1 MDNCKIKEN
10 DVGLEVSNNGQND
23 PQHDPQMKFN
33 LTLKRPNDET
43 TTVILIAFV
52 DQRRL
57 KTGLGV
63 TIPTKSWDK
72 GNQRIKTGTSKNL
85 IALQSELD
93 NAVQAIVNL
102 HNQLIVNDNVEL
114 SVDAMRDGIKRM
126 KEGKVGVAERV
137 LTFNFWV
144 DEFIAETERGE
155 RTNQMGRQI
164 DFRTVQKYRT
174 TKKMLDAFSIRVW
187 GRVIRFDEIDQKFV
201 GLWSKFR
208 SDGHGKVAGVG
219 INTIAKD
226 MAVIKTWMKTSFQRG
241 VHDNRKWESDAFKP
255 REVKVE
261 KPHLTIK
268 EVAQLERFIIPKK
281 VHNNGVERTSWDT
294 VRDYFIIACWT
305 AARVSDLKQFRDLIA
320 TRYKENGNS
329 CPDQLTF
336 VQSKTNTKVTVP
348 LLDPVKR
355 IVNRHKGKLPKLPS
369 EPKMNQTIKLVC
381 KSAGLDR
388 VIEQVSTDVKSKKV
402 SRNALWEVVTNH
414 TARRTFATNVY
425 SKDIM
430 SLGELM
436 SLTGH
441 ESESSL
447 MTYLNVSRGDVSKRA
462 ADRLRTQANEW
473 GI

>member
-1 MDNCKIKEN
+1 
-10 DVGLEVSNNGQND
+10 
-23 PQHDPQMKFN
+23 MKFTLTIDRPDN
-33 LTLKRPNDET
+33 LETNVKFISFINKRRFI
-43 TTVILIAFV
+43 V
-52 DQRRL
+52 
-57 KTGLGV
+57 GLGV

-114 SVDAMRDGIKRM
+114 SVDSMRDGIKRI
-126 KEGKVGVAERV
+126 KEGKVGVAEKV
-137 LTFNFWV
+137 LTFNQWV
-144 DEFIAETERGE
+144 DEFIQETERGE
-155 RTNQMGRQI
+155 RTNSQGRQI
-164 DFRTVQKYRT
+164 GAITVAKYRT
-174 TKKMLDAFSIRVW
+174 TQKVLDMFSKRVW
-187 GRVIRFDEIDQKFV
+187 GRPIQFDELDARFV
-201 GLWSKFR
+201 GLFAKFR
-208 SDGHGKVAGVG
+208 GEGQGKVKGVG
-219 INTIAKD
+219 VNTVAKD
-226 MAVIKTWMKTSFQRG
+226 MAVIKTWMKTSFQRE
-241 VHDNRKWESDAFKP
+241 VHNNRKWETQAFKP
-255 REVKVE
+255 REVRVE
-261 KPHLTIK
+261 KPHLTIE
-268 EVAQLERFIIPKK
+268 EVTQLEQFKIPKK

-294 VRDYFIIACWT
+294 VRDYFVIACWT

-329 CPDQLTF
+329 CPQELKF
-336 VQSKTNTKVTVP
+336 IQSKTNSTVTVP

-355 IVNRHKGKLPKLPS
+355 IVNRYNGKLPKLPNES
-369 EPKMNQTIKLVC
+369 KMNQTIKLVC
-381 KSAGLDR
+381 KAAGLDR
-388 VIEQVSTDVKSKKV
+388 VIEQASTDVKSKEV

-425 SKDIM
+425 SKNIM

-462 ADRLRTQANEW
+462 TDRLRTHANEW
-473 GI
+473 GL

>member
-1 MDNCKIKEN
+1 
-10 DVGLEVSNNGQND
+10 
-23 PQHDPQMKFN
+23 MKYQ
-33 LTLKRPNDET
+33 LALHRPNEENSHVQFRT
-43 TTVILIAFV
+43 TIDGRRVKLSTQVTV
-52 DQRRL
+52 
-57 KTGLGV
+57 
-63 TIPTKSWDK
+63 PTAAWDHV
-72 GNQRIKTGTSKNL
+72 NQRIKTGTSKDL
-85 IALQSELD
+85 ITKQSELD
-93 NAVQAIVNL
+93 NAVLAIVNL
-102 HNQLIVNDNVEL
+102 HNQLVVLDGLELTVESL
-114 SVDAMRDGIKRM
+114 RDGVKRMRDG
-126 KEGKVGVAERV
+126 KVRVAEKV
-137 LTFNFWV
+137 LTFNQWV
-144 DEFIAETERGE
+144 DEFIQETERGE

-164 DFRTVQKYRT
+164 DRRTVQKYRT
-174 TKKMLDAFSIRVW
+174 TQKMLDAFSKRVW

-201 GLWSKFR
+201 GQWSKFR

-261 KPHLTIK
+261 KPHLTIE
-268 EVAQLERFIIPKK
+268 EVTQLERFTIPKK

-294 VRDYFIIACWT
+294 VRDYFVIGCWT

-329 CPDQLTF
+329 CPQELKF
-336 VQSKTNTKVTVP
+336 IQSKTNTQVTVP

-355 IVNRHKGKLPKLPS
+355 IVNRYNGQLPKLPNES
-369 EPKMNQTIKLVC
+369 KMNQTIKLVC
-381 KSAGLDR
+381 KAAGLDR
-388 VIEQVSTDVKSKKV
+388 VIEQASTDVKSKEV

-425 SKDIM
+425 SLDIM
-430 SLGELM
+430 SIGKLM

-447 MTYLNVSRGDVSKRA
+447 MTYLNVSRGDVSKQATDQLRA
-462 ADRLRTQANEW
+462 RANELNL
-473 GI
+473 

>member
-1 MDNCKIKEN
+1 
-10 DVGLEVSNNGQND
+10 
-23 PQHDPQMKFN
+23 MKFTLTIDRPDN
-33 LTLKRPNDET
+33 LETNVKFISFINKRRFI
-43 TTVILIAFV
+43 V
-52 DQRRL
+52 
-57 KTGLGV
+57 GLGV

-114 SVDAMRDGIKRM
+114 SVDSMRDGIKRI
-126 KEGKVGVAERV
+126 KEGKVGVAKKV
-137 LTFNFWV
+137 LTFNQWV
-144 DEFIAETERGE
+144 DEFIQETERGE
-155 RTNQMGRQI
+155 RTNSQGRQI
-164 DFRTVQKYRT
+164 GAITVAKYRT
-174 TKKMLDAFSIRVW
+174 TQKVLDMFSKRVW
-187 GRVIRFDEIDQKFV
+187 GRPIQFDELDARFV
-201 GLWSKFR
+201 GLFAKFR
-208 SDGHGKVAGVG
+208 GEGQGKVKGVG
-219 INTIAKD
+219 VNTVAKD
-226 MAVIKTWMKTSFQRG
+226 MAVIKTWMKTSFQRE
-241 VHDNRKWESDAFKP
+241 VHNNRKWETQAFKP
-255 REVKVE
+255 REVRVE
-261 KPHLTIK
+261 KPHLTIE
-268 EVAQLERFIIPKK
+268 EVTQLEQFKIPKK

-294 VRDYFIIACWT
+294 VRDYFVIACWT

-329 CPDQLTF
+329 CPQELKF
-336 VQSKTNTKVTVP
+336 IQSKTNSTVTVP

-355 IVNRHKGKLPKLPS
+355 IVNRYNGQLPKLPNES
-369 EPKMNQTIKLVC
+369 KMNQTIKLVC
-381 KSAGLDR
+381 KAAGLDR
-388 VIEQVSTDVKSKKV
+388 VIEQASTDVKSKEV

-425 SKDIM
+425 SKNIM

-462 ADRLRTQANEW
+462 TDRLRTHANEW
-473 GI
+473 GL

>member
-1 MDNCKIKEN
+1 
-10 DVGLEVSNNGQND
+10 
-23 PQHDPQMKFN
+23 MKFTLTIDRPDN
-33 LTLKRPNDET
+33 LETNVKFISFINKRRFI
-43 TTVILIAFV
+43 V
-52 DQRRL
+52 
-57 KTGLGV
+57 GLGV

-114 SVDAMRDGIKRM
+114 SVDSMRDGIKRI
-126 KEGKVGVAERV
+126 KEGKVGVAEKV
-137 LTFNFWV
+137 LTFNQWV
-144 DEFIAETERGE
+144 DEFIQETERGE
-155 RTNQMGRQI
+155 RTNSQGRQI
-164 DFRTVQKYRT
+164 GAITVAKYRT
-174 TKKMLDAFSIRVW
+174 TQKVLDMFSKRVW
-187 GRVIRFDEIDQKFV
+187 GRPIQFDELDARFV
-201 GLWSKFR
+201 GLFAKFR
-208 SDGHGKVAGVG
+208 GEGQGKIKGVG
-219 INTIAKD
+219 VNTVAKD
-226 MAVIKTWMKTSFQRG
+226 MAVIKTWMKTSFQRE
-241 VHDNRKWESDAFKP
+241 VHNNRKWETQAFKP
-255 REVKVE
+255 REVRVE
-261 KPHLTIK
+261 KPHLTIE
-268 EVAQLERFIIPKK
+268 EVTQLEQFKIPKK

-294 VRDYFIIACWT
+294 VRDYFVIACWT

-329 CPDQLTF
+329 CPQELKF
-336 VQSKTNTKVTVP
+336 IQSKTNSTVTVP

-355 IVNRHKGKLPKLPS
+355 IVNRYNGQLPKLPNES
-369 EPKMNQTIKLVC
+369 KMNQTIKLVC
-381 KSAGLDR
+381 KAAGLDR
-388 VIEQVSTDVKSKKV
+388 VIEQASTDVKSKEV

-425 SKDIM
+425 SKNIM

-462 ADRLRTQANEW
+462 TDRLRTHANEW
-473 GI
+473 GL